1 MKNYYSILGVA
12 KNASRTDI
20 RKAYL
25 QKAKLYHPDLNSS
38 PSAPS
43 KFKEIQEAYNT
54 LYDANRRKEYDSAT
68 IFGPS
73 SRTGQAYRYNVN
85 REYRNYT
92 ETPYEN
98 DSFESQF
105 KAEAQ
110 RLRREWE
117 QMEEKFRKE
126 NEKLSNFEN
135 IFKIRFFNNLGSF
148 NPSRTYRFSE
158 SYSHPSTFIKYLFY
172 LFNRILP
179 LIMFPL
185 GLVFYFTRPD
195 PPGTR
200 RAGSKIQIVYD
211 SYGRAYTFDAYGR
224 RYRIP
229 EFDRR

>member
-117 QMEEKFRKE
+117 QMEEKFRE
-126 NEKLSNFEN
+126 WTMEEDVSY
-135 IFKIRFFNNLGSF
+135 IKILERYLIAEFTILVSIYYKKDHLNKTIN
-148 NPSRTYRFSE
+148 
-158 SYSHPSTFIKYLFY
+158 SHKPY
-172 LFNRILP
+172 
-179 LIMFPL
+179 
-185 GLVFYFTRPD
+185 
-195 PPGTR
+195 
-200 RAGSKIQIVYD
+200 
-211 SYGRAYTFDAYGR
+211 
-224 RYRIP
+224 
-229 EFDRR
+229 